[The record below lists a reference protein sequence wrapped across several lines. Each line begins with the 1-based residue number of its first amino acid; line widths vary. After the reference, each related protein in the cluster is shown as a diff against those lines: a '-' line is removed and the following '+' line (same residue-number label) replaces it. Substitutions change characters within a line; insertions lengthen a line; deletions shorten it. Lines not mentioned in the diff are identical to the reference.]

1 MRHEHADSL
10 AGVTRIAAFIFRPQ
24 MKPETTVISAP
35 GGWEGGLSQVQGQLG
50 LQKETKKLE
59 DLETVTGPIQ
69 FEVTGI
75 SIAGFCF

>member
-35 GGWEGGLSQVQGQLG
+35 GGLG
-50 LQKETKKLE
+50 KEDCHKFKDSLGYRRKLRN
-59 DLETVTGPIQ
+59 
-69 FEVTGI
+69 
-75 SIAGFCF
+75 